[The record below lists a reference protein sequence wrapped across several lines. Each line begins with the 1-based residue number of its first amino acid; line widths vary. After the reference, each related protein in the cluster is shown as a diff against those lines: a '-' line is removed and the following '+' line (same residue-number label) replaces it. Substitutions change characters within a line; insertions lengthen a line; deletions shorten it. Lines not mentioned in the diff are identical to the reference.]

1 MVTVAGWLNEA
12 KRNTI
17 GRSPWFCATS
27 GATNQNKVSSCAHA
41 LNWMKN
47 NKKKIQNF
55 IAMGVYAFKL
65 GT

>member
-1 MVTVAGWLNEA
+1 
-12 KRNTI
+12 
-17 GRSPWFCATS
+17 
-27 GATNQNKVSSCAHA
+27 